1 MTAMPCGFV
10 KARQLASRQRVQRKG
25 VFNPQRQ
32 NLQRHQAIFV
42 AWSYIIVIII
52 ITVSSFRMT
61 VLIKMCAMNF
71 IRTTTANNE
80 TFFPLDMLLK
90 GALIKIRVHYEL
102 CVLFIVLLMQR
113 LLCNLRDSE
122 RIPKDR
128 IIVSLIR
135 SLF

>member
-10 KARQLASRQRVQRKG
+10 KARQLVSRQRVQRKA

-32 NLQRHQAIFV
+32 NLQHYQEIFV
-42 AWSYIIVIII
+42 TWSYIVVIII

-61 VLIKMCAMNF
+61 VLITMCTMNF
-71 IRTTTANNE
+71 KRNNNNVNNE
-80 TFFPLDMLLK
+80 TFFPLNMLK
-90 GALIKIRVHYEL
+90 VLIKIRVHYEL

-113 LLCNLRDSE
+113 LFCNLRDFE
-122 RIPKDR
+122 RILNDR
-128 IIVSLIR
+128 MIVSLIR